1 MLDMR
6 DAILLAD
13 TLRNPSGSDSANF
26 CRIWES
32 FAARGMGLDSTD
44 TADNGQNRVQAGFTV
59 PNGCQPPPPPP
70 SVSVTTLNAT
80 ANEAGTVSG
89 SFRVT
94 RSGVGSRALTV
105 GFLLGGTATNGT
117 DYVSTPLTAV
127 IPAGSLFADLVITP
141 IDDTVVEPS
150 ESVSLTLR
158 TSTAYTIASPSA
170 ASLSIVSDDIAP
182 DLIVS
187 LLTAPQIAGSGD
199 AVTLSETTKNQGT
212 GSAAPSVT
220 SFYLSRDY
228 LLDGADLPL
237 GTRTIPG
244 LGVGAADSGTTT
256 VTPPTG
262 LVSGTYAIFAKADN
276 QSEISEILE
285 SNNTRVTSIGSGRTW
300 W

>member
-1 MLDMR
+1 
-6 DAILLAD
+6 
-13 TLRNPSGSDSANF
+13 
-26 CRIWES
+26 
-32 FAARGMGLDSTD
+32 MGLDSTD
-44 TADNGQNRVQAGFTV
+44 TADNGQNRVQAAFTV

-89 SFRVT
+89 SFRIT
-94 RSGVGSRALTV
+94 RSDVGSRALTV

-117 DYVSTPLTAV
+117 DYMSTPLTAV

-220 SFYLSRDY
+220 SFYLSKDY

-244 LGVGAADSGTTT
+244 LGVGRR
-256 VTPPTG
+256 
-262 LVSGTYAIFAKADN
+262 I
-276 QSEISEILE
+276 
-285 SNNTRVTSIGSGRTW
+285 RGRRR
-300 W
+300 